1 MNVLSFVLSILKM
14 NNANRYINKSILGIF
29 AHPDDETSS
38 AGCTFTKFAQM
49 GANVTVIT
57 ATRGELGTLGTGDL
71 SVSRE
76 ELPAVRE
83 RELSKVLSLFGA
95 NPPILLGYKDQEVEL
110 QKTEVISERLRDH
123 MELIQPDVVITFGP
137 QGISRHSDH
146 IAIHQAA
153 LSAFNLYKRDI
164 DKKVSLLYVAIPE
177 LVAKEFDLDIDGP
190 ETQPNVFVP
199 THEYI
204 GVKIKALRA
213 YKSQED
219 AQEFAVWL
227 ENSSEYY
234 ESFKIVDVDEDTIIA
249 FENLLED

>member
-110 QKTEVISERLRDH
+110 QKT
-123 MELIQPDVVITFGP
+123 
-137 QGISRHSDH
+137 
-146 IAIHQAA
+146 
-153 LSAFNLYKRDI
+153 
-164 DKKVSLLYVAIPE
+164 
-177 LVAKEFDLDIDGP
+177 
-190 ETQPNVFVP
+190 
-199 THEYI
+199 
-204 GVKIKALRA
+204 
-213 YKSQED
+213 
-219 AQEFAVWL
+219 
-227 ENSSEYY
+227 
-234 ESFKIVDVDEDTIIA
+234 
-249 FENLLED
+249 